1 MSGLN
6 LLVFREGQRRVCGHK
21 LKAALAEQVRLLC
34 GGNSREP
41 LIGALLR
48 AGELECGL
56 ADAEAEDAQSA
67 ELLTDR
73 IADAL
78 LQGGRWGGSPKSDFQ
93 TSNSL
98 SANFQNISFQ
108 TLLDA
113 AEDLS
118 AIDQLSIATPEGFAY
133 YALHPLAYADVL
145 DQVCGPEAPLLVV
158 GIRSIG
164 TTLSAVTAAAARR
177 QGRKIDRLTIR
188 PQGHPYNRTAEFS
201 ARQLAAI
208 NQDALFGATF
218 AVVDEGPGLSGSS
231 FLAVAEALERAGAPR
246 EKIILVSSHAPNV
259 DALCAHD
266 AARRWRQFRCVAVSG
281 EVRRPAEAADFIGGG
296 KWRSRAFAIPSEW
309 PASWTGFER
318 LKYLSSTDDN
328 ERRLYK
334 FAGLGH
340 YGDEVFERELKVA
353 ASGFGPLPRR
363 ESDGFVSY
371 PWLSHQR
378 TGARSLSA
386 RDISPEVLA
395 RMAQYCAFRRRAF
408 PAERAELNALR
419 QMAEHNLHELGLDL
433 PVELQLEHPVIAD
446 GRMQPHEWL
455 MTQEGRL
462 LKTDSGSHGDD
473 HFFPGPTDIAWDL
486 AGAIVEWQMNE
497 QQAKDFLE
505 LYRSASGDDASDRID
520 GFIKAYAVFRSAY
533 CLMAA
538 NAMRGSDEE
547 ARLQRAA
554 DVYRMLLMKPGASG
568 LVLSSSLS
576 AATS

>member
-21 LKAALAEQVRLLC
+21 LKAALAEQLRLLC
-34 GGNSREP
+34 VGNLHEP

-56 ADAEAEDAQSA
+56 ADAEAEDAHSA

-78 LQGGRWGGSPKSDFQ
+78 LQAGRCGGSPQSDFQ

-113 AEDLS
+113 AEDLP
-118 AIDQLSIATPEGFAY
+118 AIEQLSIATPEGFAY

-164 TTLSAVTAAAARR
+164 TTLSAVMAAAARR
-177 QGRKIDRLTIR
+177 QGRKIDRLTVR
-188 PQGHPYNRTAEFS
+188 PQGHPYNRTAEVS
-201 ARQLAAI
+201 ARQLSAI
-208 NQDALFGATF
+208 DQYALFGATF

-246 EKIILVSSHAPNV
+246 DKIVLVSSHSPNV
-259 DALCAHD
+259 DALCAAD
-266 AARRWRQFRCVAVSG
+266 AARRWRRFRCIAVSV
-281 EVRRPAEAADFIGGG
+281 EVRRPSQAVHFAGGG
-296 KWRSRAFAIPSEW
+296 KWRSRAFANEPEW
-309 PASWTGFER
+309 PAIWTSFER
-318 LKYLSSTDDN
+318 LKYVSSNADKEDD
-328 ERRLYK
+328 EPRLYK

-340 YGDEVFERELKVA
+340 YGDEVYEREVKVA
-353 ASGFGPLPRR
+353 DAGFGLMPRQ

-371 PWLSHQR
+371 TWISHQG
-378 TGARSLSA
+378 TSGRSLSS
-386 RDISPEVLA
+386 RDISPDVLA
-395 RMAQYCAFRRRAF
+395 RMAEYCAFRLRTF
-408 PAERAELNALR
+408 PVELAELNALQ
-419 QMAEHNLHELGLDL
+419 QMAEHNLRELGLDS
-433 PVELQLEHPVIAD
+433 PIELRLEHPVIAD

-486 AGAIVEWQMNE
+486 AGAIVEWRMNE
-497 QQAKDFLE
+497 PQAREFIDR
-505 LYRSASGDDASDRID
+505 YRCASGDEPSPRIN
-520 GFIKAYAVFRSAY
+520 GLIRAYAVFRAAY

-538 NAMRGSDEE
+538 NAMPGSDEE
-547 ARLQRAA
+547 ARLRGAA
-554 DVYRMLLMKPGASG
+554 EEYKEMAAKMESR
-568 LVLSSSLS
+568 SL
-576 AATS
+576 AAA

>member
-6 LLVFREGQRRVCGHK
+6 LLVFREGQRPVCGHK
-21 LKAALAEQVRLLC
+21 LKADLAEQLRLLC

-56 ADAEAEDAQSA
+56 ADADGEGAHSA

-78 LQGGRWGGSPKSDFQ
+78 LQSGRWGGPRESDFQ

-108 TLLDA
+108 TRSDA
-113 AEDLS
+113 AQGLP
-118 AIDQLSIATPEGFAY
+118 AIEQLSIATPEGFAY

-164 TTLSAVTAAAARR
+164 TTLSAVMAAAARR
-177 QGRKIDRLTIR
+177 QGRKIDRLTVR
-188 PQGHPYNRTAEFS
+188 PQGHPYNRSAEFS

-208 NQDALFGATF
+208 DQYASWGATF

-246 EKIILVSSHAPNV
+246 EKIVLVSSHPANV
-259 DALCAHD
+259 DALCAAD
-266 AARRWRQFRCVAVSG
+266 VARRWRRFRCVAVSG
-281 EVRRPAEAADFIGGG
+281 EVRRPSQAVDFAGGG
-296 KWRSRAFAIPSEW
+296 KWRSRAFASEPEW
-309 PASWTGFER
+309 PAIWTSFER
-318 LKYLSSTDDN
+318 LKYVSSNADKEDD
-328 ERRLYK
+328 EPRLYK

-340 YGDEVFERELKVA
+340 YGDDVYERELKVA
-353 ASGFGPLPRR
+353 DAGFGPRPRQ

-371 PWLSHQR
+371 PWIAHQG
-378 TGARSLSA
+378 TSGRSLSS
-386 RDISPEVLA
+386 RDISPDVLA
-395 RMAQYCAFRRRAF
+395 RMAEYCAFRLRTF
-408 PAERAELNALR
+408 PVELVELNALQ
-419 QMAEHNLHELGLDL
+419 QMAKHNLRELGLDSTA
-433 PVELQLEHPVIAD
+433 ELRLEHPVIAD

-455 MTQEGRL
+455 MTKEDRL

-486 AGAIVEWQMNE
+486 AGAIVEWRMNE
-497 QQAKDFLE
+497 QQAREFIDR
-505 LYRSASGDDASDRID
+505 YRCASGDEPSARIN
-520 GFIKAYAVFRSAY
+520 GFIKAYAVFRAAY

-538 NAMRGSDEE
+538 NAMPGSDEE
-547 ARLQRAA
+547 ARLRGAA
-554 DVYRMLLMKPGASG
+554 EEYKEMAAKMESR
-568 LVLSSSLS
+568 SL
-576 AATS
+576 AAA

>member
-21 LKAALAEQVRLLC
+21 LKAALAEQLRLLC
-34 GGNSREP
+34 VGNLHEP

-56 ADAEAEDAQSA
+56 ADAEAEDAHSA

-78 LQGGRWGGSPKSDFQ
+78 LQSGRCGGSPASDFQ
-93 TSNSL
+93 TSNFL

-113 AEDLS
+113 VQGLP
-118 AIDQLSIATPEGFAY
+118 AIEQLSTATPEGFAY

-145 DQVCGPEAPLLVV
+145 DQVCGSEAPLLVV

-164 TTLSAVTAAAARR
+164 TTLSAVMAAAARR
-177 QGRKIDRLTIR
+177 QGRKIDRLTVR

-201 ARQLAAI
+201 ARQLSAI
-208 NQDALFGATF
+208 DQYASFGATF

-246 EKIILVSSHAPNV
+246 EKIVLISSHSPNAN
-259 DALCAHD
+259 ALCADD
-266 AARRWRQFRCVAVSG
+266 AARRWRRFRCIAASG
-281 EVRRPAEAADFIGGG
+281 EARRPAEAADFIGGG
-296 KWRSRAFAIPSEW
+296 KWRSRAFAIEMEW
-309 PASWTGFER
+309 PAIWTSFER
-318 LKYLSSTDDN
+318 LKYVSSNADKADD
-328 ERRLYK
+328 EPRLYK

-340 YGDEVFERELKVA
+340 YGDDVYERELKVA
-353 ASGFGPLPRR
+353 DAGFGLMPRQ

-371 PWLSHQR
+371 PWISHQG
-378 TGARSLSA
+378 TSDRSLSS
-386 RDISPEVLA
+386 RDISPDVLA
-395 RMAQYCAFRRRAF
+395 RMAEYCAFRLRNFRI
-408 PAERAELNALR
+408 ELAELKALQ
-419 QMAEHNLHELGLDL
+419 QMAEHNLCELGLDSTA
-433 PVELQLEHPVIAD
+433 ELRLEHPVIAD

-486 AGAIVEWQMNE
+486 AGAIVEWRMNE
-497 QQAKDFLE
+497 QQA
-505 LYRSASGDDASDRID
+505 R
-520 GFIKAYAVFRSAY
+520 GFIDRYRCVTGDEPLARINGFIRAYAVFRAAY
-533 CLMAA
+533 CLIAA

-547 ARLQRAA
+547 ARLRRAA
-554 DVYRMLLMKPGASG
+554 EEYKEMAAEMESR
-568 LVLSSSLS
+568 SL
-576 AATS
+576 AAA